1 MHINERLVCV
11 KVLRYFLMPFLL
23 DFFFL
28 DQIFDIDFWVVIVFD
43 FLRRIATDIEF
54 LFVKA
59 CLFACL
65 DKLVVEI

>member
-11 KVLRYFLMPFLL
+11 KVVRYFLISFLL
-23 DFFFL
+23 GLFFF
-28 DQIFDIDFWVVIVFD
+28 DQIFDVDFWVVIIFD

-59 CLFACL
+59 CFFACL